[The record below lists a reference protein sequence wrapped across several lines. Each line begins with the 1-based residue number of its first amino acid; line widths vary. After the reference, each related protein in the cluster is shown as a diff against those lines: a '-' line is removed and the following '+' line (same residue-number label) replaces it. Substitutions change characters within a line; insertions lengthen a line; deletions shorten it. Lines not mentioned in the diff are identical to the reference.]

1 MMRPGLVTSRTAL
14 PAGSRGHGRPSR
26 LKASMSSGSKTWG
39 PRLSRSGRIAASCSP
54 TERSAVVDG
63 SDGAGASS
71 LGSIGWVPY
80 GERSA
85 YVSPETL
92 IQREVMH
99 G

>member
-1 MMRPGLVTSRTAL
+1 MQSGPATTLTAL
-14 PAGSRGHGRPSR
+14 PIRLRGYCRPSR
-26 LKASMSSGSKTWG
+26 LKASISSGSKTWVL
-39 PRLSRSGRIAASCSP
+39 RLSLSTRIAASCSSI
-54 TERSAVVDG
+54 ERGTVVG
-63 SDGAGASS
+63 CSIGAGSSS
-71 LGSIGWVPY
+71 LGSIGWFPY